1 MYLLFLVIKAAVIQ
15 VGSLYLLE
23 VINSTMG
30 SVTAATYLKCQMYVV
45 YVHSFLQDGSSAFT
59 GISEES
65 VAQKSY
71 RTTILVLTLV
81 GHEPAKV

>member
-30 SVTAATYLKCQMYVV
+30 SVTAATYLKC
-45 YVHSFLQDGSSAFT
+45 
-59 GISEES
+59 
-65 VAQKSY
+65 
-71 RTTILVLTLV
+71 
-81 GHEPAKV
+81 